1 MKAHQA
7 RDRVAEQEMDK
18 VLEDTSVLVSVRVR
32 PLNKRELSMGSNISV
47 VPTSVHSLQLISSD
61 VHDEPR
67 SFNFDSVLPDR
78 STQKKAYEMTGK
90 RILKKVLEGYNGCI
104 FAYGQT
110 GSGKTYTMQGM
121 PGLPG
126 VIPRLVGDLFKQA
139 EEKRQTTVFE
149 IKASYVEIYNEVI
162 RDLLG
167 KGTNLRLQEN
177 SKSGDVHMVGCT
189 VNTVGCQQDI
199 EEFLKQG
206 QMKRS
211 TASTNMNEMSS
222 RSHAILTLFIRQE
235 QQTDGTIMT
244 SKLSLIDLAGSERAA
259 NTGATGATL
268 KEGASINQSLSAL
281 GNVINALTSQTVK
294 TAKGPGHRKKRSPPK
309 AVHVPYRDS
318 KLTRLLQDSL
328 GGNACTLMIC
338 NVSPAAVNFDETL
351 GALRFAERAK
361 KVQNKAKKNVESR
374 NSQEIATLT
383 GQNALLK
390 SQVENLRSQLAGKF
404 GSLQGTSPS
413 QAQPDP
419 KLVEQVD
426 AMKKELEDSRHI
438 ESLSIAKL
446 EEHVEQLKVVSEKHD
461 SLSKKHD
468 AIVGEKEKLIV
479 EQEVMSQK
487 IEELTVQLKSRTDE
501 LGTSNKKI
509 KQSVEEVAM
518 LNYIVDDL
526 FEQLQIHRDNKQT
539 AEQQYEEAHIMLK
552 SLIKTKESMEKVS
565 LMYGGICGDDLVKAV
580 TKSKHDA
587 EDLESSL
594 GMLKAN
600 EEIHVSNHRL
610 ELDAVVAAKKKL
622 ELELRLYREKHSE
635 LKEQLESKEKVI
647 AIHEDHINDL
657 TGKKIPSLKQEL
669 EELHKEHGLISRHLE
684 KANVEISEH
693 IKSLENK
700 HAEVAEKEAAVQL
713 HKRKHHGYKDKIEHL
728 QKELTCLQASIE
740 DTNARNK
747 HLEEVTVPNLRDE
760 LQQSRT
766 VSEDLRR
773 ELGASQDA
781 YEHALSDLETKGSEV
796 LNLKGA
802 HNPTC
807 QGSRC
812 TECAD

>member
-1 MKAHQA
+1 
-7 RDRVAEQEMDK
+7 
-18 VLEDTSVLVSVRVR
+18 
-32 PLNKRELSMGSNISV
+32 
-47 VPTSVHSLQLISSD
+47 
-61 VHDEPR
+61 
-67 SFNFDSVLPDR
+67 
-78 STQKKAYEMTGK
+78 
-90 RILKKVLEGYNGCI
+90 
-104 FAYGQT
+104 
-110 GSGKTYTMQGM
+110 
-121 PGLPG
+121 
-126 VIPRLVGDLFKQA
+126 
-139 EEKRQTTVFE
+139 
-149 IKASYVEIYNEVI
+149 
-162 RDLLG
+162 
-167 KGTNLRLQEN
+167 
-177 SKSGDVHMVGCT
+177 
-189 VNTVGCQQDI
+189 
-199 EEFLKQG
+199 
-206 QMKRS
+206 
-211 TASTNMNEMSS
+211 
-222 RSHAILTLFIRQE
+222 
-235 QQTDGTIMT
+235 
-244 SKLSLIDLAGSERAA
+244 
-259 NTGATGATL
+259 
-268 KEGASINQSLSAL
+268 
-281 GNVINALTSQTVK
+281 VINALTSQTAK
-294 TAKGPGHRKKRSPPK
+294 TVKGPGHRKKRSPPK

-446 EEHVEQLKVVSEKHD
+446 EEHVEQLKVVSEKQ
-461 SLSKKHD
+461 K
-468 AIVGEKEKLIV
+468 
-479 EQEVMSQK
+479 VMSQK
-487 IEELTVQLKSRTDE
+487 IEALTVQLKSRTDE

-526 FEQLQIHRDNKQT
+526 FEKLQIHRDNKQT

-600 EEIHVSNHRL
+600 EEIHVSNNRL

-622 ELELRLYREKHSE
+622 ELEFRLDREKHSE

-812 TECAD
+812 TEYAD

>member
-1 MKAHQA
+1 
-7 RDRVAEQEMDK
+7 
-18 VLEDTSVLVSVRVR
+18 
-32 PLNKRELSMGSNISV
+32 
-47 VPTSVHSLQLISSD
+47 
-61 VHDEPR
+61 
-67 SFNFDSVLPDR
+67 
-78 STQKKAYEMTGK
+78 
-90 RILKKVLEGYNGCI
+90 
-104 FAYGQT
+104 
-110 GSGKTYTMQGM
+110 
-121 PGLPG
+121 
-126 VIPRLVGDLFKQA
+126 
-139 EEKRQTTVFE
+139 
-149 IKASYVEIYNEVI
+149 
-162 RDLLG
+162 
-167 KGTNLRLQEN
+167 
-177 SKSGDVHMVGCT
+177 
-189 VNTVGCQQDI
+189 
-199 EEFLKQG
+199 
-206 QMKRS
+206 
-211 TASTNMNEMSS
+211 
-222 RSHAILTLFIRQE
+222 
-235 QQTDGTIMT
+235 MT

-281 GNVINALTSQTVK
+281 GNVINALTSQTAK
-294 TAKGPGHRKKRSPPK
+294 TVKGPGHRKKRSPPK

-446 EEHVEQLKVVSEKHD
+446 EEHVEQLKVVSEKQ
-461 SLSKKHD
+461 K
-468 AIVGEKEKLIV
+468 
-479 EQEVMSQK
+479 VMSQK
-487 IEELTVQLKSRTDE
+487 IEALTVQLKSRTDE

-526 FEQLQIHRDNKQT
+526 FEKLQIHRDNKQT

-600 EEIHVSNHRL
+600 EEIHVSNNRL

-622 ELELRLYREKHSE
+622 ELEFRLYREKHSE

-812 TECAD
+812 TEYAD